1 MWMKLQQLITHNDY
15 QSIYMVQKWKRI
27 LILLYVKTI
36 SQSTIPY
43 NILFLVLNYM
53 INFSGLRLE
62 ELGKKR

>member
-62 ELGKKR
+62 ELGKKW

>member
-1 MWMKLQQLITHNDY
+1 
-15 QSIYMVQKWKRI
+15 MVQKWKRI

-62 ELGKKR
+62 ELGKKWWT